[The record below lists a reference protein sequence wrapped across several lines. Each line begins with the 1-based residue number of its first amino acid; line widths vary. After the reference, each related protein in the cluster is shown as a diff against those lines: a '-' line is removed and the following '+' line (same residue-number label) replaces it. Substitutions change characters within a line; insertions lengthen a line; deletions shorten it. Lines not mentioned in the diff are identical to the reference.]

1 MYKEREVSVAAD
13 NWVHR
18 PQLADPTAQ
27 SFFWNASACA
37 AFADAAT
44 LRFAEGE
51 PSETEERHL
60 EAHFAH
66 MRMFLLAQGIELA
79 VKAWLVQHGDDVK
92 VLKSRKVGHDLYK
105 LFVRAAS
112 RGFSV
117 SRLHSI
123 FFDHFHQCAP
133 RQRV

>member
-1 MYKEREVSVAAD
+1 M
-13 NWVHR
+13 
-18 PQLADPTAQ
+18 
-27 SFFWNASACA
+27 
-37 AFADAAT
+37 
-44 LRFAEGE
+44 RFAEGE

-133 RQRV
+133 RQRVRLLQ